1 MVKEQTVDKQAN
13 LQATPNL
20 TPAQE
25 ALQAVWEEHIGYEF
39 GTHSLSTGQKIAKGC
54 QERVS

>member
-20 TPAQE
+20 TPPFSV
-25 ALQAVWEEHIGYEF
+25 ALLGEDSD
-39 GTHSLSTGQKIAKGC
+39 TLHSSVQPPLL
-54 QERVS
+54 V